1 MCDSSRSASHKKM
14 RQGMIYPFL
23 LLCLFLWSTYK
34 MVGRIMNT
42 CVVCAEHDES
52 RPHGWRMA
60 TRCIFP
66 ACAEHDKSC
75 PYGSRLALLNLFVFC
90 EFYLYHLQLSKK
102 TFIFVTK
109 FHHHIILCSLSPL
122 PRWHHP
128 RNTKRTSPYHLPKNT
143 SPIQTIRLM
152 IKL

>member
-1 MCDSSRSASHKKM
+1 
-14 RQGMIYPFL
+14 
-23 LLCLFLWSTYK
+23 
-34 MVGRIMNT
+34 MNT
-42 CVVCAEHDES
+42 CV
-52 RPHGWRMA
+52 
-60 TRCIFP
+60 
-66 ACAEHDKSC
+66 ACAERDKSC
-75 PYGSRLALLNLFVFC
+75 PYGWRMAIDCVFLDGAEHDESCPYGSRPALLYLFVFC

-109 FHHHIILCSLSPL
+109 FHHHIMLCSLSPL

-128 RNTKRTSPYHLPKNT
+128 RNTKRTSPYHLPENT